1 MLSDFGNILL
11 FIISGIIA
19 LTAILGISK
28 ILRPNNPNEE
38 KLSTYES
45 GEAPIGTANVQFNLR
60 FYVVAIIFV
69 LFEAELLFLFP
80 WSVVFG
86 QKQLIDATN
95 GLWGWF
101 AITEMFVFI
110 GVLVV
115 GLAYCWKKGY
125 FDWQKPDIKPVTT
138 FSKIPKSMY
147 DEVNKKYS

>member
-115 GLAYCWKKGY
+115 GLAYCWRKGY
-125 FDWQKPDIKPVTT
+125 FDWQKPNIKPITT
-138 FSKIPKSMY
+138 SSKVPKSMY

>member
-138 FSKIPKSMY
+138 FSKVPKSMY